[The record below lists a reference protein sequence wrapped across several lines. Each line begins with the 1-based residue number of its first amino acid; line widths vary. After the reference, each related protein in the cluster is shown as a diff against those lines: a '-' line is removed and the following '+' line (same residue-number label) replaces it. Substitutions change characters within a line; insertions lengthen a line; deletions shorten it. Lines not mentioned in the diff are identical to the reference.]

1 MDNITFTAEQKE
13 QLKNN
18 VRAIERYIEENVVPY
33 ITGDVRLEF
42 GGIYHCP
49 RTGSPTAMYTLCV
62 RTSKIYREESLSN
75 FEFWSGAISNA
86 EEFTLEEL
94 DRIGEELETLD
105 CEGDGYDETQIN
117 DLMWFEPEYL
127 ASLIGLE
134 WDSETGKV
142 IR

>member
-1 MDNITFTAEQKE
+1 M
-13 QLKNN
+13 
-18 VRAIERYIEENVVPY
+18 
-33 ITGDVRLEF
+33 
-42 GGIYHCP
+42 
-49 RTGSPTAMYTLCV
+49 
-62 RTSKIYREESLSN
+62 KIYREESLSN

-94 DRIGEELETLD
+94 DRIGDELEALD
-105 CEGDGYDETQIN
+105 CEGNGYDETQIN

-134 WDSETGKV
+134 WDSEKGKI

>member
-1 MDNITFTAEQKE
+1 M
-13 QLKNN
+13 
-18 VRAIERYIEENVVPY
+18 
-33 ITGDVRLEF
+33 
-42 GGIYHCP
+42 
-49 RTGSPTAMYTLCV
+49 
-62 RTSKIYREESLSN
+62 KIYRDESLSN

-94 DRIGEELETLD
+94 DRIGEELEILD
-105 CEGDGYDETQIN
+105 CEGNGYDETQIN

-127 ASLIGLE
+127 ANLIGLE

>member
-1 MDNITFTAEQKE
+1 M
-13 QLKNN
+13 
-18 VRAIERYIEENVVPY
+18 
-33 ITGDVRLEF
+33 
-42 GGIYHCP
+42 
-49 RTGSPTAMYTLCV
+49 
-62 RTSKIYREESLSN
+62 KIYRDEGLSN
-75 FEFWSGAISNA
+75 FEFWSGAIANA

-94 DRIGEELETLD
+94 DRISEELEAAD
-105 CEGDGYDETQIN
+105 NGDGYEETQIN

>member
-1 MDNITFTAEQKE
+1 M
-13 QLKNN
+13 
-18 VRAIERYIEENVVPY
+18 
-33 ITGDVRLEF
+33 
-42 GGIYHCP
+42 
-49 RTGSPTAMYTLCV
+49 
-62 RTSKIYREESLSN
+62 KIYREESLSN

-94 DRIGEELETLD
+94 DRIGDMLEA
-105 CEGDGYDETQIN
+105 ESPDGMDETEIN

>member
-1 MDNITFTAEQKE
+1 M
-13 QLKNN
+13 
-18 VRAIERYIEENVVPY
+18 
-33 ITGDVRLEF
+33 
-42 GGIYHCP
+42 
-49 RTGSPTAMYTLCV
+49 
-62 RTSKIYREESLSN
+62 KIYRDDSLSN

-94 DRIGEELETLD
+94 DRIGEELEVLD
-105 CEGDGYDETQIN
+105 CEGNGYDETQIN

>member
-1 MDNITFTAEQKE
+1 M
-13 QLKNN
+13 
-18 VRAIERYIEENVVPY
+18 
-33 ITGDVRLEF
+33 
-42 GGIYHCP
+42 
-49 RTGSPTAMYTLCV
+49 
-62 RTSKIYREESLSN
+62 KIYRDENLSN

-94 DRIGEELETLD
+94 DRIGDELEALD
-105 CEGDGYDETQIN
+105 CEGNGYDETQIN

-134 WDSETGKV
+134 WDSKTGKV

>member
-1 MDNITFTAEQKE
+1 M
-13 QLKNN
+13 
-18 VRAIERYIEENVVPY
+18 
-33 ITGDVRLEF
+33 
-42 GGIYHCP
+42 
-49 RTGSPTAMYTLCV
+49 
-62 RTSKIYREESLSN
+62 KIYREENLSN
-75 FEFWSGAISNA
+75 FEFWSGAVANA

-94 DRIGEELETLD
+94 DRISEELEAAD
-105 CEGDGYDETQIN
+105 NGDGYEETQIN

>member
-1 MDNITFTAEQKE
+1 M
-13 QLKNN
+13 
-18 VRAIERYIEENVVPY
+18 
-33 ITGDVRLEF
+33 
-42 GGIYHCP
+42 
-49 RTGSPTAMYTLCV
+49 
-62 RTSKIYREESLSN
+62 KIYRDESLSN
-75 FEFWSGAISNA
+75 FEFWSGAVANA

-94 DRIGEELETLD
+94 DRISEELEAAD
-105 CEGDGYDETQIN
+105 NGDGYEETQIN

>member
-1 MDNITFTAEQKE
+1 M
-13 QLKNN
+13 
-18 VRAIERYIEENVVPY
+18 
-33 ITGDVRLEF
+33 
-42 GGIYHCP
+42 
-49 RTGSPTAMYTLCV
+49 
-62 RTSKIYREESLSN
+62 KIYRDESLSS

-94 DRIGEELETLD
+94 DRIGEELEALD
-105 CEGDGYDETQIN
+105 CEGNGYEETQIN

-134 WDSETGKV
+134 WDSEKGKI

>member
-1 MDNITFTAEQKE
+1 M
-13 QLKNN
+13 
-18 VRAIERYIEENVVPY
+18 
-33 ITGDVRLEF
+33 
-42 GGIYHCP
+42 
-49 RTGSPTAMYTLCV
+49 
-62 RTSKIYREESLSN
+62 KIYRDESLSS
-75 FEFWSGAISNA
+75 FEFWSGAIANA

-94 DRIGEELETLD
+94 DRISEELEAAD
-105 CEGDGYDETQIN
+105 NGDGYDETYIN

>member
-1 MDNITFTAEQKE
+1 M
-13 QLKNN
+13 
-18 VRAIERYIEENVVPY
+18 
-33 ITGDVRLEF
+33 
-42 GGIYHCP
+42 
-49 RTGSPTAMYTLCV
+49 
-62 RTSKIYREESLSN
+62 KIYREESLSN

-94 DRIGEELETLD
+94 DRIGEELEVLD

-134 WDSETGKV
+134 WDSEKGKI

>member
-1 MDNITFTAEQKE
+1 M
-13 QLKNN
+13 
-18 VRAIERYIEENVVPY
+18 
-33 ITGDVRLEF
+33 
-42 GGIYHCP
+42 
-49 RTGSPTAMYTLCV
+49 
-62 RTSKIYREESLSN
+62 KIYRDESLSN

-94 DRIGEELETLD
+94 DRIGAELEALD
-105 CEGDGYDETQIN
+105 CESDGYDETHIN

-134 WDSETGKV
+134 WDSETGKI

>member
-1 MDNITFTAEQKE
+1 M
-13 QLKNN
+13 
-18 VRAIERYIEENVVPY
+18 
-33 ITGDVRLEF
+33 
-42 GGIYHCP
+42 
-49 RTGSPTAMYTLCV
+49 
-62 RTSKIYREESLSN
+62 KIYRDESLSN

-94 DRIGEELETLD
+94 DRIGDELEVLD

-134 WDSETGKV
+134 WDSEKGKI

>member
-1 MDNITFTAEQKE
+1 M
-13 QLKNN
+13 
-18 VRAIERYIEENVVPY
+18 
-33 ITGDVRLEF
+33 
-42 GGIYHCP
+42 
-49 RTGSPTAMYTLCV
+49 
-62 RTSKIYREESLSN
+62 KIYREESLSN

-94 DRIGEELETLD
+94 DRIGEELEALD
-105 CEGDGYDETQIN
+105 CEDNGYDETHIN

-134 WDSETGKV
+134 WDSKTGKI